1 MRRQMLVSGVLA
13 VVIALIMVVGTTA
26 QAEMEQYESEVILS
40 LPWGSGPNEIGYY
53 RVPEGQEGRRWG
65 PEAMGVD
72 SDGSIYIY
80 DTINARVKVFDQ
92 KGNLLRNFS
101 VEATATNMCVDSQKA
116 VWMLDNPNAKICKYD
131 SAGTLVETVQYE
143 PAQEKDRHWAGRIK
157 AQGKMIYSEGHGGWF
172 EVQPNKVPSKAIAGK
187 RLTKA
192 VLKLVAGKGEAL
204 TKSGYHY
211 RKGETGRNS
220 LIVTDKHGNTVLSV
234 QVSKYHPDDGVGF
247 FSEDKYN
254 NIYLR
259 VSGWRESKVYE
270 EIWKYNLSNELMAKI
285 GPIDK
290 TWYVGVQGQ
299 WLILDQEGNVYVLD
313 TEKEGVKIVKWS
325 RK

>member
-1 MRRQMLVSGVLA
+1 MKKQMLVSGALV
-13 VVIALIMVVGTTA
+13 VVIALIMAVGATA
-26 QAEMEQYESEVILS
+26 QAEMEQYESKVILS

-65 PEAMGVD
+65 PEAIDVD

-80 DTINARVKVFDQ
+80 YTINARVKVFDQ
-92 KGNLLRNFS
+92 KGNLLRNFT
-101 VEATATNMCVDSQKA
+101 VEAAGSNMCVDSQKT
-116 VWMLDNPNAKICKYD
+116 VWLLHNMKPEIYKYD
-131 SAGTLVETVQYE
+131 SVGTLVEILQY
-143 PAQEKDRHWAGRIK
+143 KDRGLGDEMK
-157 AQGKMIYSEGHGGWF
+157 ALGKKICVEGSDGWF
-172 EVQPNKVPSKAIAGK
+172 EVQPNKIPSKAIAGK

-192 VLKLVAGKGEAL
+192 VLKLIAGKGEAL

-211 RKGETGRNS
+211 RKVKTGRNS

-234 QVSKYHPDDGVGF
+234 QVSKHHPDDGVGF
-247 FSEDKYN
+247 FSEDEYK

-259 VSGWRESKVYE
+259 VSGWRESKVHE

-290 TWYVGVQGQ
+290 TWYVGVMGN
-299 WLILDQEGNVYVLD
+299 WLVLDQEGNVYVLD
-313 TEKEGVKIVKWS
+313 TEKEGVKVVKWS